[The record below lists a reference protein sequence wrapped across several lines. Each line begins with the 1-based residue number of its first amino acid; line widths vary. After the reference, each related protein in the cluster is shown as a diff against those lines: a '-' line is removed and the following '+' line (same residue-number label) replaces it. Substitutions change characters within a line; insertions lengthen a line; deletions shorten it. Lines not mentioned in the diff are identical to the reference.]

1 MDPNSYRQRLQDL
14 ERELNERI
22 SRGVTIAQE
31 TTDDQPDPVDQSI
44 VDVLRDEYLGLAQ
57 TDTEILANVRAAL
70 SRIDDGTFGVCVVG
84 GEEIGEARLSAVPW
98 TPYCV
103 RHQEQLE
110 AAAGLR
116 TPRA

>member
-57 TDTEILANVRAAL
+57 TDTEILANVRLRGWRRGDRRSPPQRGALDAVLRSASGAARGS
-70 SRIDDGTFGVCVVG
+70 SRTADA
-84 GEEIGEARLSAVPW
+84 ARL
-98 TPYCV
+98 TT
-103 RHQEQLE
+103 
-110 AAAGLR
+110 AA
-116 TPRA
+116 